1 MQERNIHT
9 DQVVYMRRPRHRVT
23 EDLVIDT
30 AVPGDVKIEK
40 DKRDKYQELSERERE
55 RESVWE

>member
-1 MQERNIHT
+1 
-9 DQVVYMRRPRHRVT
+9 MRRPRHRVT

-40 DKRDKYQELSERERE
+40 DKRDKYQELSERERACGSDRGK
-55 RESVWE
+55 REEMKWNKE

>member
-1 MQERNIHT
+1 
-9 DQVVYMRRPRHRVT
+9 MRRLRHRVT

-55 RESVWE
+55 RERVGVTEVKGKR